1 MSCLRK
7 GLIIKIIIMKLS
19 HITLGV
25 LLVSAAIGKAQDN
38 KAKVKGDTLK
48 NKHKIKPL
56 TKARV
61 SEKDSASIHIRGTRE
76 EVKPWRCG
84 PCGMG

>member
-1 MSCLRK
+1 
-7 GLIIKIIIMKLS
+7 MKLS

-25 LLVSAAIGKAQDN
+25 LLVSATAGKAQDD
-38 KAKVKGDTLK
+38 KSKTKGDTLK

-56 TKARV
+56 TKARTT
-61 SEKDSASIHIRGTRE
+61 EKDSSTIIIRNSPE
-76 EVKPWRCG
+76 EGKKWTCG